1 MPDLAIHSAFDVNSD
16 PSHPGLWRGIFPHK
30 NEAGA
35 AMVILVIVGF
45 YIATAAS
52 RVLGWSIVLLAAGLL
67 VASGSKTAI
76 LLSPGDPRRHGP
88 LPGPDRRLGA
98 DPRCCSVRSRAS
110 R

>member
-1 MPDLAIHSAFDVNSD
+1 MNSD

-35 AMVILVIVGF
+35 AMVILVIVGL
-45 YIATAAS
+45 YVASAAS
-52 RVLGWSIVLLAAGLL
+52 RVLGWTIVALAIGLL

-76 LLSPGDPRRHGP
+76 LLLPVILAVTGLCGSSPV
-88 LPGPDRRLGA
+88 A
-98 DPRCCSVRSRAS
+98 ACAACCCSGRSSGS